1 MTTTPFDDP
10 IAFNRRWG
18 SLDASAR
25 TALADS
31 DPLMFLADHLPVADR
46 REGCIAI
53 AVQCGQGPSPLIVIP
68 DGPAHPTDVQCATV
82 IGTAYERLNSDATG
96 LGIVHHR
103 RGGVGITD
111 TDRRWA
117 LALRAVCDAFS
128 IEPLGVMARLRSGA
142 LVRVP
147 LPDVLPGDYIDG
159 LIA

>member
-1 MTTTPFDDP
+1 MHTPSTGRRAHGAPRTTTPFDDP

-18 SLDASAR
+18 RLDA
-25 TALADS
+25 
-31 DPLMFLADHLPVADR
+31 
-46 REGCIAI
+46 
-53 AVQCGQGPSPLIVIP
+53 
-68 DGPAHPTDVQCATV
+68 TDVECATA
-82 IGTAYERLNSDATG
+82 IGVAYERLGGQVTG
-96 LGIVHHR
+96 IGIVHHR
-103 RGGVGITD
+103 RGGVGMTD

-159 LIA
+159 LTA

>member
-10 IAFNRRWG
+10 IAFDRRWG
-18 SLDASAR
+18 RLDATAR
-25 TALADS
+25 ATLADA

-46 REGCIAI
+46 REGSIAI
-53 AVQCGQGPSPLIVIP
+53 AVQCGEGPSPLIVIP
-68 DGPAHPTDVQCATV
+68 DGPANPTDVECATV
-82 IGTAYERLNSDATG
+82 IGLAYERLGSDVTRI
-96 LGIVHHR
+96 GIVHHR

-111 TDRRWA
+111 VDRRWA

-147 LPDVLPGDYIDG
+147 LPEVLPGDYIDS
-159 LIA
+159 LTA